1 MNKVIRMN
9 TVTSMI
15 ECGFVHVPDKGAYL
29 AEYLHELAD
38 FPNAK
43 HDNKSSTAPQHIFK
57 VHQFEIVSVRL
68 Q

>member
-29 AEYLHELAD
+29 SEYLHKLAN
-38 FPNAK
+38 FPNGK
-43 HDNKSSTAPQHIFK
+43 HDD
-57 VHQFEIVSVRL
+57 
-68 Q
+68 